1 VVIIDEELKSQAVYD
16 HFDQILGTV
25 VERAHGVDLERVGL
39 PRGHI
44 PIIDHCFSEDE
55 VWRIIRSMPPDKA
68 PGPDDFIGHFYQTT
82 RPIIKRDIMQ
92 ALSALWSLDAR
103 SLYLLNHAY
112 MVLLRKKKDAEE
124 IEDYMSISLIHNSS
138 KLFAKLLSSR
148 LAPHMHQLVM
158 PNQIAF
164 IRGRAIHD
172 NFRAIESSAKLLH
185 APGRSCILLKV
196 DTEKALGTVNWSFL
210 HDLLNHLGFSR
221 RLIN

>member
-1 VVIIDEELKSQAVYD
+1 
-16 HFDQILGTV
+16 
-25 VERAHGVDLERVGL
+25 
-39 PRGHI
+39 
-44 PIIDHCFSEDE
+44 
-55 VWRIIRSMPPDKA
+55 
-68 PGPDDFIGHFYQTT
+68 
-82 RPIIKRDIMQ
+82 MQ